1 MRKLRRSSEL
11 RQIVLHGTSR
21 QYNLKRSTARA
32 TLALTVNG
40 QGLVVHA
47 PWSLPLFHVE
57 RFVLD
62 KAPWIAEKLAR
73 HVVPES
79 AEPYWRDG
87 MKLLYLGEEV
97 VLEVGAHIS
106 AVSLKDKVLH
116 APQQADLGTVVPAWY
131 QSVAL
136 ECFQARFAQFLP
148 LLPRQPSQLKLSNAR
163 TRWGSCTR
171 EGVIRLNWRLVQA
184 SAAEIDYVLAHELA
198 HLRHMNHS
206 ASFWQ
211 ELMRIYPDYRRPHN
225 LLRTHGHRY
234 YRIASR

>member
-1 MRKLRRSSEL
+1 MRKLQRSSEL

-21 QYNLKRSTARA
+21 QYNLKRSTART
-32 TLALTVNG
+32 TLALTVNR

-47 PWSLPLFHVE
+47 PWALPLFHIE

-62 KAPWIAEKLAR
+62 KASWIAEKLAR

-79 AEPYWRDG
+79 VGPYWRDG

-97 VLEVGAHIS
+97 ALEVGAHIP
-106 AVSLKDKVLH
+106 AVSLKDRVLY
-116 APQQADLGTVVPAWY
+116 APQLADLGTVVPAWY

-136 ECFQARFAQFLP
+136 GYFQARFAQFVP
-148 LLPRQPSQLKLSNAR
+148 LLSRQPSRLKLSSAR

-171 EGVIRLNWRLVQA
+171 EGVIRLNWRLIQA
-184 SAAEIDYVLAHELA
+184 STAEIDYVLAHELA

-211 ELMRIYPDYRRPHN
+211 ELMRIYPDYQTSHN
-225 LLRTHGHRY
+225 LLRMHGHRY
-234 YRIASR
+234 YRISS